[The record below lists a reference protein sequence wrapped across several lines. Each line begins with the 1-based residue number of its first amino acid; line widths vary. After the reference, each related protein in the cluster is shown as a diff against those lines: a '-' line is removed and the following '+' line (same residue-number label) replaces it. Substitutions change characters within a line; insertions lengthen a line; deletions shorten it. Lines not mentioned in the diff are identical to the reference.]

1 MKEAK
6 SKFLRLPFFR
16 DMTNMTK
23 EVIEAGK
30 YVELTYKVIDQNSG
44 GVLTMIE
51 YPLGYVHGTNEILAP
66 PVMAELEGKSVNEVI
81 EVPIDCNQLY
91 GPRDESLVITDRIQN
106 VPEEYREVGTAIL
119 MENEQGKT
127 KSFLVT
133 RVDAKSVTI
142 DGNNPLCGREVI
154 FRLEILMVRDATEEE
169 IAFGGKIE
177 DGPDLDGVEGVTPVP
192 IN

>member
-6 SKFLRLPFFR
+6 SKFLRLPFFKGLT
-16 DMTNMTK
+16 DMSNETI
-23 EVIEAGK
+23 VDGK
-30 YVELTYKVIDQNSG
+30 YVEVTYKVIDQNSG
-44 GVLTMIE
+44 AVLTQVE
-51 YPLGYVHGTNEILAP
+51 FPLGYVHGTNEILAP
-66 PVMAELEGKSVNEVI
+66 AVMKELKGKKEGEVI

-106 VPEEYREVGTAIL
+106 VPEEYREVGLSIL
-119 MENEQGKT
+119 MESDTGQT

-142 DGNNPLCGREVI
+142 DGNNPLCEREVI
-154 FRLEILMVRDATEEE
+154 FRLEILLVRDATEEE

-177 DGPDLDGVEGVTPVP
+177 EGPNLDGVEGVTQVP